1 MQGGSQKEM
10 REVRQFHFTSWP
22 DHGVPN
28 FPTAMLT
35 MVRAVRAYHYS
46 QGEGAPMVVHCSA
59 GVGRTGTFIVIDSM
73 LSKILNRDEYLDIYG
88 FVTLLRHQRN
98 FMIQTDVRRV
108 WSGWVW
114 LLMGCGLL
122 VGVVARKF

>member
-1 MQGGSQKEM
+1 M

-22 DHGVPN
+22 DHGVPD

-35 MVRAVRAYHYS
+35 MVRAVRGYHYS
-46 QGEGAPMVVHCSA
+46 QSDAGPMVVHCSA

-73 LSKILNRDEYLDIYG
+73 LSKILNGDECLDIYG

-108 WSGWVW
+108 WH
-114 LLMGCGLL
+114 
-122 VGVVARKF
+122 